1 MYGGLRKRLIVFLL
15 VMPLTAHAGPFF
27 SDIFVFGDSLSD
39 NGNIFIALG
48 GATTTPTPV
57 PGNTFIP
64 SAPYDRGGPPLL
76 PAFSN
81 GAIWVEQFAAALG
94 HTLTPSLLPGGNNFA
109 FGGARMAPGAL
120 FPPSVSEQVDGF
132 LTAINVTPAPDAPS
146 DALYVVWGG
155 GNDARDAAEAVLVSG
170 NPAAAVPF
178 ISAYAMSLSSVIIDL
193 AAEGAVSILV
203 PNVPDIGKV
212 PAVLALGPAAS
223 MGASNIATAFND
235 AAAPLLAGLATA
247 LSIELIEL
255 DAFGV
260 VNDAVTSTFGFGNV
274 SDACAASP
282 ACIAS
287 PDSHFFWDGVHPTS
301 AGHAVLAE
309 AALTAVPEPT
319 SILLMGL
326 ALALI
331 SVVRLS
337 THVRVMVYPDSL

>member
-15 VMPLTAHAGPFF
+15 VTPLTAHAGPFF

-57 PGNTFIP
+57 SGNTFIP
-64 SAPYDRGGPPLL
+64 SAPYDRGGAPLL

-81 GAIWVEQFAAALG
+81 GPIWVEQFADALG
-94 HTLTPSLLPGGNNFA
+94 LTVAPSLLGGNNFA
-109 FGGARMAPGAL
+109 FGGARMAPGAP

-132 LTAINVTPAPDAPS
+132 LTAIDVTPGPDAPS

-170 NPAAAVPF
+170 NPAVAGPF
-178 ISAYAMSLSSVIIDL
+178 ISAYATSLSSAIIDL
-193 AAEGAVSILV
+193 AAEGAESILV

-260 VNDAVTSTFGFGNV
+260 VNDAVASTFGFGNV

-287 PDSHFFWDGVHPTS
+287 PDSHFFWDGIHPTS
-301 AGHAVLAE
+301 AGHAVFAE

-326 ALALI
+326 ALALL